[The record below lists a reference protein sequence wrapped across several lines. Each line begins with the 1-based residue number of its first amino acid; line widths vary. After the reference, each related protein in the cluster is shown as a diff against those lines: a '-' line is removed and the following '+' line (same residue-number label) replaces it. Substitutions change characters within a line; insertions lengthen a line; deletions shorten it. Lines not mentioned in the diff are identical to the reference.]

1 MLRNVFGRSHIRQFQ
16 SAHPRRV
23 RFLSD
28 MEIITRAV
36 SIRAPVRGA
45 MRSLLRYFAG
55 ASVSIRAPVRGAIA
69 IRLFRVTPLHSAN
82 KIDEFY
88 GICSHSRILAT
99 VLLERKRADF
109 IFTRGSHSNS
119 FGLSHSFVSRLQN
132 FGRPAKR
139 PYFGLPRHLTK
150 RRFNLTR
157 QSTTSPTF
165 PLVYHQNFIYKE
177 YSTF

>member
-16 SAHPRRV
+16 SARPRRV

-45 MRSLLRYFAG
+45 
-55 ASVSIRAPVRGAIA
+55 IA
-69 IRLFRVTPLHSAN
+69 THSKIRLFRVTPLHLAN

-109 IFTRGSHSNS
+109 IFTRGSHSNA

-139 PYFGLPRHLTK
+139 PSFGLPRRLTK

-157 QSTTSPTF
+157 QSTASPYLSF
-165 PLVYHQNFIYKE
+165 GLSLKLYLQRA
-177 YSTF
+177 